1 MTDQTQTFATPPG
14 PPPGGRGPAPTLY
27 RSRSDRK
34 LAGVCGGLAAYLGID
49 PIILR
54 ILVVVLSLFGGSG
67 LLLYAAGWLLLPDEG
82 QSRSEVQKLLDRD
95 GNRPAAFTIV

>member
-49 PIILR
+49 P
-54 ILVVVLSLFGGSG
+54 
-67 LLLYAAGWLLLPDEG
+67 
-82 QSRSEVQKLLDRD
+82 
-95 GNRPAAFTIV
+95 